1 MKAKELQIGDWVQIV
16 EPCKYAGAIGTI
28 KTLIDHKDD
37 ENAYFKVFLRNNTIH
52 IGIEDI
58 CSDDIKPIPLKKI
71 HLAKNGFEAREETDD
86 TEFYYYDCYEINVSF
101 DEGIPEEDIPPV
113 IFLTIEFAEK
123 SLCMP
128 IEYVHELQQTMRIMG
143 CDKTIEL

>member
-1 MKAKELQIGDWVQIV
+1 MSGKELMIGDWVQIV
-16 EPCKYAGAIGTI
+16 EPCKYAGAIGRI

-37 ENAYFKVFLRNNTIH
+37 ENAYFKVFLQNNTIH

-58 CSDDIKPIPLKKI
+58 CSEDIRPIPLEKI
-71 HLAKNGFEAREETDD
+71 HLTKNGFEAREETDD

-101 DEGIPEEDIPPV
+101 DEGISEENIPPI

-123 SLCMP
+123 SIAMP
-128 IEYVHELQQTMRIMG
+128 IDYVHQLQHALKLCGI
-143 CDKTIEL
+143 DKEIEL